1 MITTRQRDLVRGT
14 WQQIL
19 PVQAA
24 ASAIFYD
31 RLFRLDPTLRPLF
44 PTDLK
49 GQRVK
54 LMGALDFIVGNL
66 GDPERLVPV
75 LEDLGRGHR
84 RFGLA
89 AKDFDLVGEALM
101 WALKQGL
108 GTAFTPEVREAW
120 ATAYALVADIMLA
133 AMEEAIA

>member
-1 MITTRQRDLVRGT
+1 MITSRQRDLVRET

-19 PVQAA
+19 PLQAA

-31 RLFRLDPTLRPLF
+31 RLFGLDPTLRPLF
-44 PTDLK
+44 PSDLR

-54 LMGALDFIVGNL
+54 LTTALDFIVANL

-75 LEDLGRGHR
+75 LQDLGRSHR
-84 RFGLA
+84 RLGLGER
-89 AKDFDLVGEALM
+89 DFVLVGEALF

-120 ATAYALVADIMLA
+120 GTAYALVTDVMLD
-133 AMEEAIA
+133 AMAEAIA